1 MKLTGLR
8 LRDLFWFSVPSII
21 SSVFEPLASI
31 VDTALVGNL
40 NTLSLASLAL
50 ATTLFNSITWMFN
63 FLVHA
68 STQGVADFAASKSD
82 SLLRA
87 RIKISLTT
95 ALVVGVSCSI
105 ALVIPKGFWF
115 SLVGGKASQVE
126 LFDSYFLPR
135 TYFHVFTVLSLTT
148 LSLLRG
154 FGRLRLV
161 LFLMVFSSTIN
172 IGLSYLFLYPMD
184 MGVRGAA
191 YGTVISHFLTF
202 VLSIIFLIKEEKV
215 GLRFLS
221 APTEKENWLKFGK
234 NSLDLFGRSFTLT
247 ACFFGATRLASRLG
261 VEPLGA
267 HQVLL
272 QVWLLASFFLDGL
285 AISGNILGARFYF
298 ADQFKRTAIVFRKL
312 LDLGFF
318 VGLGFT
324 LLYLFGWSEILGLFS
339 QDLLVIAEMEKVRV
353 LIIAS
358 QLISAVAFVFD
369 GLIFGLDGF
378 HWLRKH
384 MIFGAL
390 FVFLPLSLVS
400 LYHPSLVWI
409 WLGLVSLNA
418 YRGITGFLFVRK
430 KVWKK
435 ID

>member
-1 MKLTGLR
+1 MKLSGLR

-40 NTLSLASLAL
+40 DTLSLASLAL

-68 STQGVADFAASKSD
+68 STQGVADFAASKD
-82 SLLRA
+82 ENLLRA
-87 RIKISLTT
+87 RIKISLST
-95 ALVVGVSCSI
+95 ALGVGLLCTI
-105 ALVIPKGFWF
+105 ALILPKEFWF
-115 SLVGGKASQVE
+115 SLVGGKVE
-126 LFDSYFLPR
+126 QLNHFDAYFLPR

-154 FGRLRLV
+154 FGKLRLV
-161 LFLMVFSSTIN
+161 LFLMIFSSVIN
-172 IGLSYLFLYPMD
+172 IGLSYVFLYPMGL
-184 MGVRGAA
+184 GVKGAA

-202 VLSIIFLIKEEKV
+202 IISFFFLLREEKV
-215 GLRFLS
+215 GLRFLK
-221 APTEKENWLKFGK
+221 AATGKENWLKFGR

-247 ACFFGATRLASRLG
+247 ACFFTATRLASRLG

-272 QVWLLASFFLDGL
+272 QIWLLASFFLDGL

-298 ADQFKRTAIVFRKL
+298 AGQLKRTSLVYRRL
-312 LDLGFF
+312 LDLGFL
-318 VGLGFT
+318 VGLAFT
-324 LLYLFGWSEILGLFS
+324 LLYLCGWSEILNLFT
-339 QDLLVIAEMEKVRV
+339 QDLLVIAEMNKVRF

-358 QLISAVAFVFD
+358 QIISAVAFVFD

-384 MIFGAL
+384 MILGAL
-390 FVFLPLSLVS
+390 FIFIPLSLVS

-409 WLGLVSLNA
+409 WLALVSLNA

-430 KVWKK
+430 QVWKK
-435 ID
+435 VS